1 MKTLHQ
7 LKKMKIMNNH
17 SYTENELGDKPK
29 ELTMKEINE
38 KYINRIIESLE
49 NDKELWTREVMCG
62 MGGCFVDYY
71 SPKYPTTDGGTLS
84 FSDKE
89 YVSAHI
95 DGRIA
100 WSVPFWMYH
109 NPFSDKSRR
118 LRRALNTMK
127 VYLIEKDVQER
138 LEKLNKSV

>member
-1 MKTLHQ
+1 M
-7 LKKMKIMNNH
+7 MNND
-17 SYTENELGDKPK
+17 SYTANELGDKPK

-38 KYINRIIESLE
+38 KYVNRIIESLE

-71 SPKYPTTDGGTLS
+71 SPKYSTKDGGTLS

-95 DGRIA
+95 DGRLA

-118 LRRALNTMK
+118 LRRALDTMR
-127 VYLIEKDVQER
+127 VYLIDKDVQKR
-138 LEKLNKSV
+138 LEKLNKSVE

>member
-1 MKTLHQ
+1 M
-7 LKKMKIMNNH
+7 
-17 SYTENELGDKPK
+17 SEN
-29 ELTMKEINE
+29 LTMKEINE
-38 KYINRIIESLE
+38 KYVNRIIGSLE
-49 NDKELWTREVMCG
+49 NDKELWEREVMCG
-62 MGGCFVDYY
+62 MDGCFVDYY

-95 DGRIA
+95 DGRMA
-100 WSVPFWMYH
+100 WSIPFWMYH

-118 LRRALNTMK
+118 LRKALDTMK

-138 LEKLNKSV
+138 RDKLSKSIE